1 MIYFF
6 SMELILRKKYSCFLI
21 GIRTITKSILFCCAN
36 WKIWF
41 FIWLKW
47 ILPFPFHL
55 NRPTWTHFAHFC
67 LRFHFLTIFMIRT
80 GERPFRTLA
89 PASGYRI
96 WKFHMFNSE
105 PNWMTSSLHSNILKS
120 YWNQRPLL
128 TEEAGLDGRTDSLFS
143 PLAAIFSHRS
153 FFFLLLWRS
162 EHWRRLIDADIAA
175 AAPPSAA
182 RQTVRPGAPS
192 SCHPLRFFHRRFS
205 SPSSVSPLCLLSFSF
220 RISFLF
226 FGSFFF
232 FLGATSWSL
241 FQPLFRA
248 TRPRSSQWLGF
259 NTRAISIYASLNQWL
274 DSSNSMRYFHL
285 LSDLC
290 RAFTRFFMKISTIF
304 FPQRLLL
311 VNVFAYFC
319 VWTGYIDGLELLFV
333 LWKLFRLGITGF
345 YWILYPTPRDSPYLD
360 LLFHRNASCNLYFLL
375 TFGG

>member
-153 FFFLLLWRS
+153 FFFPFALAFGTLAPADRCR
-162 EHWRRLIDADIAA
+162 HRRCCSPFGRTTDGPSRCAEQL
-175 AAPPSAA
+175 PPSSIFPPEVFLSILCLS
-182 RQTVRPGAPS
+182 T
-192 SCHPLRFFHRRFS
+192 L
-205 SPSSVSPLCLLSFSF
+205 SPLLFVSHFF
-220 RISFLF
+220 PFLWF
-226 FGSFFF
+226 FFF